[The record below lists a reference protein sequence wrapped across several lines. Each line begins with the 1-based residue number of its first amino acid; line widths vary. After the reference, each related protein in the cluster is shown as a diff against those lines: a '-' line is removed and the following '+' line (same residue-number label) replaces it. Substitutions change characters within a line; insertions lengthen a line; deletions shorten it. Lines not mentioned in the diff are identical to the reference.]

1 MTATRDP
8 DPDGPEE
15 ALTRELAA
23 PDLSAVPASTAPD
36 ARDAVPVAAMD
47 AAPEANAPRFGAVEV
62 AILVLAS
69 LAAIAAAKIAEP
81 LLVPLLAGI
90 LLAYP
95 LRPAVSAL
103 ERLRLPRFGGA
114 TLVMATLL
122 GIVGASAYVLH
133 DELDDAL
140 AQLPGAARKIRI
152 AFEREAAQK
161 AGPIAN
167 VKEAAEELERA
178 VEAPAR
184 RPGEPVAAPPPA
196 PAPGAQIQSFVT
208 RQTAGALTV
217 AGQIGVALLL
227 TYFLLGTGDAFRRKC
242 ARIAGTSLARRRVT
256 VEVLNEIDAQVQAYM
271 LILVL
276 PNVLIGVLT
285 WLALAA
291 VGLPNAG
298 LWGTFVGSV
307 HILPYVGT
315 MIGAVAVGAASLV
328 SNGGLADAALA
339 MGIVVAIS
347 TAIGM
352 GLATW
357 LQGRACRM
365 NVVAVYVGLMFFG
378 WLWGGWGLVLGFPL
392 LAVLKSIA
400 DRVDAMH
407 PIRELLAA

>member
-1 MTATRDP
+1 M
-8 DPDGPEE
+8 
-15 ALTRELAA
+15 
-23 PDLSAVPASTAPD
+23 
-36 ARDAVPVAAMD
+36 
-47 AAPEANAPRFGAVEV
+47 
-62 AILVLAS
+62 
-69 LAAIAAAKIAEP
+69 
-81 LLVPLLAGI
+81 
-90 LLAYP
+90 
-95 LRPAVSAL
+95 
-103 ERLRLPRFGGA
+103 
-114 TLVMATLL
+114 
-122 GIVGASAYVLH
+122 
-133 DELDDAL
+133 
-140 AQLPGAARKIRI
+140 
-152 AFEREAAQK
+152 
-161 AGPIAN
+161 
-167 VKEAAEELERA
+167 KEAAEELERA

-184 RPGEPVAAPPPA
+184 RPGERVAAPAPA
-196 PAPGAQIQSFVT
+196 PAPGAQIQAFVT

-271 LILVL
+271 LILVV
-276 PNVLIGVLT
+276 PNILIGVLT

-291 VGLPNAG
+291 VGVPNAG
-298 LWGTFVGSV
+298 LWGAFVGGV

-315 MIGAVAVGAASLV
+315 VIGAFAVGAASLV
-328 SNGGLADAALA
+328 SNGNLAEAALA

-365 NVVAVYVGLMFFG
+365 NVVAVYVGLIFFG

-400 DRVDAMH
+400 DRVDAML
-407 PIRELLAA
+407 PIRELLAACRDCTRGCRRRLAMTGHRPASRRGRWRGGTWRDDLRHAPHRHHGDTCQRSPAQASPSSPARRSRICAPSDFKSIPDFRSLGNISSCSSFTWCLTYSPSTLKVAENFGSSALICFSCAIRSLAEACSTSPSRYGEVRSGLHTRQRRPLQPSLEH

>member
-1 MTATRDP
+1 MSGTR
-8 DPDGPEE
+8 GIV
-15 ALTRELAA
+15 AA
-23 PDLSAVPASTAPD
+23 DASDMPVSNSASERAAASAAVPEAPS
-36 ARDAVPVAAMD
+36 
-47 AAPEANAPRFGAVEV
+47 EATAPRFGAVEIAV
-62 AILVLAS
+62 LVLAA
-69 LAAIAAAKIAEP
+69 LAAIAAAKIAQP
-81 LLVPLLAGI
+81 FLVPLIAGI

-95 LRPAVSAL
+95 LRPAVNAL
-103 ERLRLPRFGGA
+103 ERLRVPRYGGA
-114 TLVMATLL
+114 TLVMLALM
-122 GIVGASAYVLH
+122 GIAGASAYVLH
-133 DELDDAL
+133 DDLDDAL

-161 AGPIAN
+161 AGPIAH

-184 RPGEPVAAPPPA
+184 RPGERAAVTPPAPA

-242 ARIAGTSLARRRVT
+242 ARIAGASLARRRVT

-271 LILVL
+271 LILIV
-276 PNVLIGVLT
+276 PNILIGVLS

-298 LWGTFVGSV
+298 LWGAFVGGV

-315 MIGAVAVGAASLV
+315 VIGAVAVGAASLV
-328 SNGGLADAALA
+328 ANGSLADAALA
-339 MGIVVAIS
+339 VGIVVAIS

-357 LQGRACRM
+357 MQGRACRM
-365 NVVAVYVGLMFFG
+365 NVVAVYVGLIFFG

-400 DRVDAMH
+400 DRVDAML

>member
-1 MTATRDP
+1 MSGTRSIVA
-8 DPDGPEE
+8 PETS
-15 ALTRELAA
+15 AMRAPPVASTDADRAA
-23 PDLSAVPASTAPD
+23 EVAAVP
-36 ARDAVPVAAMD
+36 D
-47 AAPEANAPRFGAVEV
+47 AAPQAATPLFGAVKIAV
-62 AILVLAS
+62 LVLAS
-69 LAAIAAAKIAEP
+69 LAVVAAAKIAEP
-81 LLVPLLAGI
+81 FLVPLLAGI

-95 LRPAVSAL
+95 LRPAVNAF

-114 TLVMATLL
+114 TLVMAALL
-122 GIVGASAYVLH
+122 GIAGASAYALH

-184 RPGEPVAAPPPA
+184 RPGERVAAPPPA

-276 PNVLIGVLT
+276 PNVLIGILT

-291 VGLPNAG
+291 FGLPNAG
-298 LWGTFVGSV
+298 LWGAFVGAV

-315 MIGAVAVGAASLV
+315 VIGAVAVGAASLV
-328 SNGGLADAALA
+328 SNGSLADAALA

-357 LQGRACRM
+357 MQGRACRM
-365 NVVAVYVGLMFFG
+365 NIVAVYVGLMFFG

-400 DRVDAMH
+400 DRVDAML

>member
-1 MTATRDP
+1 MSTTSSIVAPDASCTSVPGTAAERRAESAAV
-8 DPDGPEE
+8 PDGP
-15 ALTRELAA
+15 
-23 PDLSAVPASTAPD
+23 
-36 ARDAVPVAAMD
+36 
-47 AAPEANAPRFGAVEV
+47 PEAAAPRFGAVEIAV
-62 AILVLAS
+62 LVLAS

-81 LLVPLLAGI
+81 FLVPLIAGI

-103 ERLRLPRFGGA
+103 ERLRVPRFGGA
-114 TLVMATLL
+114 TLVMLALL
-122 GIVGASAYVLH
+122 GIAGASAYVLH
-133 DELDDAL
+133 DDLDDAL

-161 AGPIAN
+161 AGPIAH

-184 RPGEPVAAPPPA
+184 RPGERVAAPPPAPA

-242 ARIAGTSLARRRVT
+242 ARIAGASLARRRVT

-271 LILVL
+271 LILIV
-276 PNVLIGVLT
+276 PNILIGVLT

-298 LWGTFVGSV
+298 LWGALVGGV

-315 MIGAVAVGAASLV
+315 VIGAVAVGAASLV
-328 SNGGLADAALA
+328 ANGSLADAALA
-339 MGIVVAIS
+339 VGIVVAIS

-357 LQGRACRM
+357 MQGRACRM
-365 NVVAVYVGLMFFG
+365 NVVAVYVGLIFFG

-400 DRVDAMH
+400 DRVDAML
-407 PIRELLAA
+407 PIRELLAE

>member
-1 MTATRDP
+1 M
-8 DPDGPEE
+8 
-15 ALTRELAA
+15 
-23 PDLSAVPASTAPD
+23 STTSSIVAPD
-36 ARDAVPVAAMD
+36 ASATPVSGSASDRAGGSAAVPDVP
-47 AAPEANAPRFGAVEV
+47 PETVAPRFGAVEIAV
-62 AILVLAS
+62 LVLAA
-69 LAAIAAAKIAEP
+69 LAAIAAAKIAQP
-81 LLVPLLAGI
+81 FLVPLIAGI

-95 LRPAVSAL
+95 LRPAVNAL
-103 ERLRLPRFGGA
+103 ERLRVPRFGGA
-114 TLVMATLL
+114 TLVMLALM
-122 GIVGASAYVLH
+122 GIAGASAYLLH
-133 DELDDAL
+133 DDLDDAL

-161 AGPIAN
+161 AGPIAH
-167 VKEAAEELERA
+167 VKEAAAELERA

-184 RPGEPVAAPPPA
+184 RPGEQAAAPPAPA

-242 ARIAGTSLARRRVT
+242 ARIAGASLARRRVT

-271 LILVL
+271 LILIV
-276 PNVLIGVLT
+276 PNILIGVAT

-298 LWGTFVGSV
+298 LWGAFVGGV

-315 MIGAVAVGAASLV
+315 VIGAFAVGAASLV
-328 SNGGLADAALA
+328 ANGSLADAALA
-339 MGIVVAIS
+339 MGIVVAIA

-357 LQGRACRM
+357 LQGRACQM
-365 NVVAVYVGLMFFG
+365 NVVAVYVGLIFFG

-400 DRVDAMH
+400 DRVDAML
-407 PIRELLAA
+407 PIRELLAE

>member
-1 MTATRDP
+1 MSRTRSIVAPEASATPASSAASDRAPEVAAVP
-8 DPDGPEE
+8 DAP
-15 ALTRELAA
+15 LELAA
-23 PDLSAVPASTAPD
+23 PL
-36 ARDAVPVAAMD
+36 
-47 AAPEANAPRFGAVEV
+47 FGAVKI

-81 LLVPLLAGI
+81 FLVPLLAGT

-95 LRPAVSAL
+95 LRPVVNAL

-114 TLVMATLL
+114 TLVMAALL
-122 GIVGASAYVLH
+122 GIAGASAYALH

-184 RPGEPVAAPPPA
+184 RPGERVAASPPP

-242 ARIAGTSLARRRVT
+242 ARIAGASLARRRVT

-298 LWGTFVGSV
+298 LWGAFVGGV

-315 MIGAVAVGAASLV
+315 VIGTVAVGAASLV
-328 SNGGLADAALA
+328 SNGSLAEAALA
-339 MGIVVAIS
+339 MGIVIAIS

-357 LQGRACRM
+357 MQGRACRM
-365 NVVAVYVGLMFFG
+365 NIVAVYVGLMFFG

>member
-1 MTATRDP
+1 MSGNR
-8 DPDGPEE
+8 GI
-15 ALTRELAA
+15 
-23 PDLSAVPASTAPD
+23 V
-36 ARDAVPVAAMD
+36 V
-47 AAPEANAPRFGAVEV
+47 APEASAPPVSSDAADRAADLATARDEAPEATVPRFSAVEI
-62 AILVLAS
+62 AILALAS

-81 LLVPLLAGI
+81 FLVPLLAGI

-95 LRPAVSAL
+95 LRPAVNAL

-114 TLVMATLL
+114 TLVMAALL
-122 GIVGASAYVLH
+122 GIAGASAYVLH

-184 RPGEPVAAPPPA
+184 RPGERAAAPAPA
-196 PAPGAQIQSFVT
+196 PAPGAQIQAFVT

-276 PNVLIGVLT
+276 PNVLIGVLA

-291 VGLPNAG
+291 IGLPNAG
-298 LWGTFVGSV
+298 LWGALVGGV

-315 MIGAVAVGAASLV
+315 VIGAVAVGAASLV
-328 SNGGLADAALA
+328 SNGSLAEAALA
-339 MGIVVAIS
+339 MGIVIAIS

-357 LQGRACRM
+357 MQGRACRM
-365 NVVAVYVGLMFFG
+365 NIVAVYVGLIFFG

-400 DRVDAMH
+400 DRVDAML

>member
-1 MTATRDP
+1 MSTTSSI
-8 DPDGPEE
+8 
-15 ALTRELAA
+15 AA
-23 PDLSAVPASTAPD
+23 ADASCTPVPGSAAERPAESAAVPDRP
-36 ARDAVPVAAMD
+36 
-47 AAPEANAPRFGAVEV
+47 PEAAAPRFGAVEIAV
-62 AILVLAS
+62 LVLAA
-69 LAAIAAAKIAEP
+69 LAAIAAAKIAQP
-81 LLVPLLAGI
+81 FLVPLIAGI

-103 ERLRLPRFGGA
+103 ERLRVPRFGGA
-114 TLVMATLL
+114 TLVMLALL
-122 GIVGASAYVLH
+122 GIAGASAYVLH
-133 DELDDAL
+133 DDLDDAL

-161 AGPIAN
+161 AGPIAH

-184 RPGEPVAAPPPA
+184 RPGERVAAPPPAPA

-242 ARIAGTSLARRRVT
+242 ARIAGASLARRRVT

-271 LILVL
+271 LILIV
-276 PNVLIGVLT
+276 PNILIGVAT

-298 LWGTFVGSV
+298 LWGAFVGGV

-315 MIGAVAVGAASLV
+315 VIGAVAVGAASLV
-328 SNGGLADAALA
+328 ASGSLADAALA
-339 MGIVVAIS
+339 IGIVVAIS

-365 NVVAVYVGLMFFG
+365 NVVAVYVGLIFFG

-400 DRVDAMH
+400 DRVDAML
-407 PIRELLAA
+407 PIRELLAE

>member
-1 MTATRDP
+1 MS
-8 DPDGPEE
+8 G
-15 ALTRELAA
+15 TRELAA
-23 PDLSAVPASTAPD
+23 PDLSVVPASTGAG
-36 ARDAVPVAAMD
+36 AREAEIAAATD
-47 AAPEANAPRFGAVEV
+47 EASPAGAPRFGAVEIAV
-62 AILVLAS
+62 LVLAS
-69 LAAIAAAKIAEP
+69 LAAIAAAKIAQP
-81 LLVPLLAGI
+81 FLVPLLAGI

-95 LRPAVSAL
+95 LRPAVNAL
-103 ERLRLPRFGGA
+103 ERLRVPRFGGA
-114 TLVMATLL
+114 TLVMAALL
-122 GIVGASAYVLH
+122 GIVGASAYALH

-184 RPGEPVAAPPPA
+184 RPGEPVAALPPA

-217 AGQIGVALLL
+217 AGQIGIALLL

-256 VEVLNEIDAQVQAYM
+256 VEVLNEIDAQVQVYM
-271 LILVL
+271 MILVL
-276 PNVLIGVLT
+276 PNVLIAVLT

-298 LWGTFVGSV
+298 LWGAFVGGV

-315 MIGAVAVGAASLV
+315 VIGAVAVGAASLV
-328 SNGGLADAALA
+328 ANGNLADAALA
-339 MGIVVAIS
+339 MAIVVAIA

-365 NVVAVYVGLMFFG
+365 NVVAVYVGLIFFG

-400 DRVDAMH
+400 DRVDAML

>member
-1 MTATRDP
+1 MSGTS
-8 DPDGPEE
+8 GIV
-15 ALTRELAA
+15 A
-23 PDLSAVPASTAPD
+23 PDKSAIPVSRDVSDRAAEVAAVPDAP
-36 ARDAVPVAAMD
+36 
-47 AAPEANAPRFGAVEV
+47 PEAAAPRFSAVEIAV
-62 AILVLAS
+62 LVLAS

-81 LLVPLLAGI
+81 FLVPLIAGI

-95 LRPAVSAL
+95 LRPAVTAL
-103 ERLRLPRFGGA
+103 ERLRVPRFGGA
-114 TLVMATLL
+114 TLVMVALM
-122 GIVGASAYVLH
+122 GIAGASAYVLH
-133 DELDDAL
+133 DDLDDAL

-161 AGPIAN
+161 AGPIAH

-178 VEAPAR
+178 VGAPAR
-184 RPGEPVAAPPPA
+184 RPGEPVAAPPPAPA

-242 ARIAGTSLARRRVT
+242 ARIAGASLARRRVT

-271 LILVL
+271 LILIG

-291 VGLPNAG
+291 VGLPYAG
-298 LWGTFVGSV
+298 LWGAFVGGV

-315 MIGAVAVGAASLV
+315 VIGAVAVGAASLV
-328 SNGGLADAALA
+328 SNGSLAEAALA
-339 MGIVVAIS
+339 MGIVVAIA

-357 LQGRACRM
+357 MQGRACRM
-365 NVVAVYVGLMFFG
+365 NVVAVYVGLIFFG
-378 WLWGGWGLVLGFPL
+378 WLWGGWGLVLAFPL

-400 DRVDAMH
+400 DRVDAML

>member
-1 MTATRDP
+1 M
-8 DPDGPEE
+8 
-15 ALTRELAA
+15 TRELVA
-23 PDLSAVPASTAPD
+23 PDLSVVPASSGAG
-36 ARDAVPVAAMD
+36 ARGAEIAAATD
-47 AAPEANAPRFGAVEV
+47 EASAGAPRLGAVEIAV
-62 AILVLAS
+62 VVLAS
-69 LAAIAAAKIAEP
+69 LAAIAAAKAAQP
-81 LLVPLLAGI
+81 VLVPLVAGI

-95 LRPAVSAL
+95 LRPAVNAL
-103 ERLRLPRFGGA
+103 ERLRVPRFGGA
-114 TLVMATLL
+114 TLVMAALL
-122 GIVGASAYVLH
+122 GIVGASAYALH

-184 RPGEPVAAPPPA
+184 RPGEPAVAPPPA

-242 ARIAGTSLARRRVT
+242 ARIAGTSLSRRRVT

-291 VGLPNAG
+291 VGVPNAG
-298 LWGTFVGSV
+298 LWGAFVGGV

-315 MIGAVAVGAASLV
+315 VIGTVAVGAASLV
-328 SNGGLADAALA
+328 ANGNLADAALA
-339 MGIVVAIS
+339 MAIVVAIA

-365 NVVAVYVGLMFFG
+365 NVVAVYVGLIFFG
-378 WLWGGWGLVLGFPL
+378 WLWGAWGLVLGFPL

-400 DRVDAMH
+400 DRVDAML
-407 PIRELLAA
+407 PIRELLAE